1 MRQQGFDWVFFGA
14 VPHDHL
20 LRGRTGA
27 LVDALQKRDF
37 FIYYLEIPPAS
48 ILQYFKDRIS
58 HKRGFFNFLF
68 PRVRT
73 LPNRTILSQSPIF
86 PAARF
91 ETDLIRRF
99 NQSRQCK
106 KLIKNL
112 YPLAKRRRRSL
123 VALVVTPWWY
133 EIVERL
139 NQRLN
144 FRLIIY
150 DCIDDIRVFCREKQL
165 GYYLE
170 LQRKLVKKSDL
181 ILISA
186 QRLRDDI
193 IEIRPDASIEY
204 LPNGVDF
211 DFFFRN
217 GFNAPLPPDLEKIP
231 RPIIGFVGSLF
242 SWIDVNLI
250 VSTAQSFPKAS
261 IVLIGPIR
269 EIEIPHLPNIYL
281 LGPRPYSLIPGY
293 VNHFDVCLIPFLA
306 GSISDKVDPI
316 KVYEYLSLGKPV
328 VACHLPELEK
338 MQDLIYL
345 TDNEKDFIAGIEKA
359 LRENDEDLKRRR
371 MEYAQKNSWEVRV
384 SQLLEIVGKRLKRG

>member
-1 MRQQGFDWVFFGA
+1 MRNREFDWIIFGT
-14 VPHDHL
+14 VPYHHL
-20 LRGRTGA
+20 LRGRVGA
-27 LVDALQKRDF
+27 LIDELR
-37 FIYYLEIPPAS
+37 E
-48 ILQYFKDRIS
+48 
-58 HKRGFFNFLF
+58 RGFFLYYLPFPPGSVCQYFRGAISPKKGFCRFLF
-68 PRVRT
+68 PKPQT
-73 LPNRTILSQSPIF
+73 LSNLKIF
-86 PAARF
+86 WQPPVIPSLRY
-91 ETDLIRRF
+91 ETDLTRRIY
-99 NQSRQCK
+99 QD
-106 KLIKNL
+106 LIFKRILKTL
-112 YPLAKRRRRSL
+112 YPFIERRKRGL
-123 VALVVTPWWY
+123 VGLIVTPWWY
-133 EIVERL
+133 EVAAKIHRRV
-139 NQRLN
+139 N
-144 FRLIIY
+144 FLLRIY
-150 DCIDDIRVFCREKQL
+150 DCIDDLRIFCNENQY
-165 GYYLE
+165 GYYSQ
-170 LQRKLVKKSDL
+170 LQRKLVKDSDL

-186 QRLRDDI
+186 QRLREDI
-193 IEIRPDASIEY
+193 IRIRPDAPIEY

-211 DFFFRN
+211 DLFIKN
-217 GFNAPLPPDLEKIP
+217 GLNASPPPDLEKLP
-231 RPIIGFVGSLF
+231 RPIIGFVGALSP
-242 SWIDVNLI
+242 WIDINLI

-261 IVLIGPIR
+261 IVLIGPIH